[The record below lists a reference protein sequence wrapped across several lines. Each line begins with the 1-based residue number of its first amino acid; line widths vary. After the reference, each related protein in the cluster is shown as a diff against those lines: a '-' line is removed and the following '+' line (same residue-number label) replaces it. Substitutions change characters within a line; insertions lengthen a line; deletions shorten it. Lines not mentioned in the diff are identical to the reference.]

1 MANADGGGQGKGSQR
16 VAPTT
21 RHFIIGRD
29 EAPQGEADTVSID
42 LDVPRPEP
50 SVHEHPRLSKRELVG
65 LSLPWFAFNFQ
76 FAALLPIVIPAQI
89 LLFVAPGSA
98 GNAQQALF
106 LGALAALGAV
116 TALIL
121 QPTIGALSD
130 HTHTRFGRRRPFMF
144 VGALALL
151 TGLSLLALTHLIAL
165 FVLGLFIVVV
175 GNTISTTASQG
186 LVPDCVP
193 VRQRG
198 AASGFMG
205 MMTLL
210 GTVGSLALASILL
223 GQATNGGVKTGGI
236 ALGSAMYY
244 AIAAGV
250 LVIFAAIPLF
260 AIKENRWTRRNGHD
274 FAKKSSEARA
284 HHAHEAGRSRLAGL
298 VRPWRH
304 ANFRWVFL
312 TRGFVMLGLALFM
325 TYIEYYFARVG
336 GRADFVQATAVIAI
350 LSLLGAVASTLLIG
364 VLSDRIGRR
373 APIVAVA
380 SAFMAAAALV
390 FVLAPATLPLW
401 PLGICFGLGY
411 GAYMSVDVALAV
423 DALPSLHAAGQDLGI
438 WSMASTLPGV
448 VAPVLGSAVILLASG
463 VGQTASGYRGIFAL
477 ATLFLILGAVLVMKV
492 RETRGRGNGLLSRT
506 DKTNTNETT
515 ETTETTSLT
524 DAPTGHASASE
535 SGVA

>member
-1 MANADGGGQGKGSQR
+1 M
-16 VAPTT
+16 
-21 RHFIIGRD
+21 
-29 EAPQGEADTVSID
+29 SID
-42 LDVPRPEP
+42 VDVPRPDP
-50 SVHEHPRLSKRELVG
+50 STHERPRLSRRELVG

-106 LGALAALGAV
+106 LGAMAALGAV

-121 QPTIGALSD
+121 QPTVGALSD
-130 HTHTRFGRRRPFMF
+130 RIHTRFGRRRPFMF
-144 VGALALL
+144 FGALALL
-151 TGLSLLALTHLIAL
+151 IGLSLLALTHLIAL

-175 GNTISTTASQG
+175 GNTVSTTATQG

-198 AASGFMG
+198 TASGFMG

-223 GQATNGGVKTGGI
+223 GQATNGGVKMAGI
-236 ALGSAMYY
+236 SMGSALYY

-250 LVIFAAIPLF
+250 LVVFAAIPLI
-260 AIKENRWTRRNGHD
+260 AIRENRWTRRNGHD
-274 FAKKSSEARA
+274 FAKLRREQLKQGASAPTSW
-284 HHAHEAGRSRLAGL
+284 LAGL
-298 VRPWRH
+298 LRPWRH

-336 GRADFVQATAVIAI
+336 GRTDFVQATAVIAI
-350 LSLLGAVASTLLIG
+350 LSLLGAVASTLLVG
-364 VLSDRIGRR
+364 VVSDRIGRR
-373 APIVAVA
+373 APIVCIA

-390 FVLAPATLPLW
+390 FVLAPAQAPLW

-448 VAPVLGSAVILLASG
+448 IAPVLGSAVIVLASV

-477 ATLFLILGAVLVMKV
+477 ATIFLILGAFLVLKV
-492 RETRGRGNGLLSRT
+492 RESRGHSNALLSRT
-506 DKTNTNETT
+506 DKTETT
-515 ETTETTSLT
+515 ETTENTEKAGDSSRN
-524 DAPTGHASASE
+524 A